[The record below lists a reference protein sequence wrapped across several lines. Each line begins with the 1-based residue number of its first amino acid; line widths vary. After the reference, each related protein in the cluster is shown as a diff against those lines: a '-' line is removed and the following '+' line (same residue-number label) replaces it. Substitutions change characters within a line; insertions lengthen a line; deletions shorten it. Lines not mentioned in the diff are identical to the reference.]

1 MAQPRRI
8 LVVED
13 EPDLRVTLSEVLAL
27 NGYEVESASNG
38 REALRRE
45 LQTDVELR
53 SIPIVILSG
62 ADDLVDETE
71 DPQLGALQKPFE
83 IGAVID
89 MVERYGAPPSSRPPP
104 IVT

>member
-1 MAQPRRI
+1 MVSASTGRDALRRLSQGPRPHLI
-8 LVVED
+8 LL
-13 EPDLRVTLSEVLAL
+13 DLRMPIMDGWT
-27 NGYEVESASNG
+27 
-38 REALRRE
+38 LRRE
-45 LQTDVELR
+45 LQNDVELR